1 MLLFNV
7 KGYTKK
13 LQGGFAM
20 ANMDKYLKTVGNEIW
35 FTEADR
41 NNLKIDYRIKEII
54 YSETSP
60 FQHIMILD
68 SYDFGRVLVLDDAVQ
83 TTSLDGFI
91 YNEMITHVPLNIHP
105 NPKNFLI
112 IGGGDCGA
120 AREVAKYPGVE
131 RIDMVEIDEMVVK
144 ACKNHLKEVSGD
156 LSDPRVNFIFED
168 GTSYVK
174 QKRDYL
180 YDVIIVDSSDP
191 VGPAVKLFEL
201 EFYQNLY
208 DNLKEDGLMVCQSE
222 SPVFYSEMMATINRR
237 LKSIFPVVKVYLAT
251 VPTYP
256 GGLWSFTIGS
266 KKYGEPNPEA
276 FDKETRYVNKEIIKS
291 CFALPNFVKE
301 QLEAN

>member
-1 MLLFNV
+1 
-7 KGYTKK
+7 
-13 LQGGFAM
+13 M

-105 NPKNFLI
+105 NPKNVLI

-131 RIDMVEIDEMVVK
+131 RIDMVEIDEMVV
-144 ACKNHLKEVSGD
+144 
-156 LSDPRVNFIFED
+156 
-168 GTSYVK
+168 
-174 QKRDYL
+174 
-180 YDVIIVDSSDP
+180 
-191 VGPAVKLFEL
+191 
-201 EFYQNLY
+201 
-208 DNLKEDGLMVCQSE
+208 
-222 SPVFYSEMMATINRR
+222 
-237 LKSIFPVVKVYLAT
+237 
-251 VPTYP
+251 
-256 GGLWSFTIGS
+256 
-266 KKYGEPNPEA
+266 
-276 FDKETRYVNKEIIKS
+276 
-291 CFALPNFVKE
+291 
-301 QLEAN
+301 

>member
-1 MLLFNV
+1 
-7 KGYTKK
+7 
-13 LQGGFAM
+13 M

-105 NPKNFLI
+105 NPKNVLI

-120 AREVAKYPGVE
+120 AREVAKYPCVE